1 MFQYLGHFR
10 WFINFFAFGIPWFF
24 FAALTNDW
32 NLLFNIKWN
41 HFWAGGNLFLFW
53 NTLFGFI
60 QSFLS
65 AILVFELP
73 TWLKEA
79 KSIRMVS
86 FQAACWYNFI
96 FWVFYLKVK
105 SIWNKPTDV
114 TANEIFTFLF
124 LGYNM
129 CIHGPIFVI
138 NAQIIGRELLL
149 EFLQLINDALDQDE
163 DYSLG
168 LIHIYMFY
176 RNVFFL
182 LNPLNWFDLIYYV
195 IYGYM

>member
-1 MFQYLGHFR
+1 LEDDYRYYDDEFRRDMDKISKKEEKEPLSDFDNVFQYIGHFR

-53 NTLFGFI
+53 NTLFGFV

-86 FQAACWYNFI
+86 F
-96 FWVFYLKVK
+96 
-105 SIWNKPTDV
+105 
-114 TANEIFTFLF
+114 
-124 LGYNM
+124 
-129 CIHGPIFVI
+129 
-138 NAQIIGRELLL
+138 
-149 EFLQLINDALDQDE
+149 
-163 DYSLG
+163 
-168 LIHIYMFY
+168 
-176 RNVFFL
+176 
-182 LNPLNWFDLIYYV
+182 
-195 IYGYM
+195 

>member
-1 MFQYLGHFR
+1 
-10 WFINFFAFGIPWFF
+10 
-24 FAALTNDW
+24 
-32 NLLFNIKWN
+32 
-41 HFWAGGNLFLFW
+41 
-53 NTLFGFI
+53 
-60 QSFLS
+60 
-65 AILVFELP
+65 
-73 TWLKEA
+73 
-79 KSIRMVS
+79 
-86 FQAACWYNFI
+86 
-96 FWVFYLKVK
+96 LKVR